1 MSKAVHPLFAPLG
14 WDWKVTAAVIAS
26 FPAREVVIAA
36 LATIY
41 AVDLSSDGK
50 ATPLSEKIK
59 NAVHEN
65 GTKIYTIPMVLGLL
79 VFYALC
85 LQCMATVAVIR
96 KETETWRWP
105 IISWL
110 YMTSLGY
117 GGAFLVYQVG
127 TAMAVAT

>member
-1 MSKAVHPLFAPLG
+1 M
-14 WDWKVTAAVIAS
+14 
-26 FPAREVVIAA
+26 
-36 LATIY
+36 
-41 AVDLSSDGK
+41 
-50 ATPLSEKIK
+50 
-59 NAVHEN
+59 HEN
-65 GTKIYTIPMVLGLL
+65 GTKVYTIPMVLGLL

-127 TAMAVAT
+127 TAMA